1 MRAYLLKYKHCY
13 VLVSL
18 LFLLGACSFE
28 NNSNHV
34 QLVEWVRPVKL
45 ITVGQENQSQEI
57 SFPAVIQS
65 PQLTVMSFEVGGVI
79 KEINAVEG
87 SRVQKG
93 EVLAR
98 LDQRNLQAKLN
109 SARAQFKHA
118 DTEYQRALRLIKAD
132 AISRSILEQREYQ
145 YDVSKSQLKTASK
158 ALEDS
163 ILVAPFSG
171 FIAKVA
177 VEEREAVRAGAPAIT
192 ILGKGELEAKLNLPA
207 RIMAQTGGGDRSQ
220 LEGYLVLNVAPQRHI
235 PATFKSVS
243 LEADATSQTYEVTFT
258 FSEPEGL
265 MILPGMNAVVW
276 LKTSQPMASA
286 FSSVSIPLASI
297 ASDGEQRYVWVVDS
311 DSMRLSRR
319 DVVLQEGVG
328 QMLNVITGLE
338 IKEVIAAAGISY
350 LSEGMVVSRW
360 SN

>member
-1 MRAYLLKYKHCY
+1 MRAYLLKYKHYC

-18 LFLLGACSFE
+18 LFLLGACSFDD
-28 NNSNHV
+28 NSSHV

-45 ITVGQENQSQEI
+45 ITVGPESQAEEI

-65 PQLTVMSFEVGGVI
+65 PQLTVMSFEVGGVL
-79 KEINAVEG
+79 KEVSAVEG

-93 EVLAR
+93 EVLAK
-98 LDQRNLQAKLN
+98 LDQRDLQAKLN

-118 DTEYQRALRLIKAD
+118 DTEYRRALRLIKAD

-145 YDVSKSQLKTASK
+145 YDVSKSELKTATK
-158 ALEDS
+158 TLEDS
-163 ILVAPFSG
+163 ILVAPFDG

-177 VEEREAVRAGAPAIT
+177 VEERESVRAGEPAIT

-207 RIMAQTGGGDRSQ
+207 RIMARTGGGGRPQ
-220 LEGYLVLNVAPQRHI
+220 LEGYLVLSVAPQRHI

-243 LEADATSQTYEVTFT
+243 LEADAASQTYEVSFT
-258 FSEPEGL
+258 FSEPEDL

-276 LKTSQPMASA
+276 LKTSLPLASD

-338 IKEVIAAAGISY
+338 IKEVIAAAGTSY
-350 LSEGMVVSRW
+350 LSEGMVVSPW

>member
-1 MRAYLLKYKHCY
+1 MRYNPLKYKKSY

-18 LFLLGACSFE
+18 FSMLGACGFE
-28 NNSNHV
+28 GNGSHA
-34 QLVEWVRPVKL
+34 QLEERVRPVKL
-45 ITVGQENQSQEI
+45 VTVGQESKSGKLN
-57 SFPAVIQS
+57 FPAVIQS
-65 PQLTVMSFEVGGVI
+65 SQLTVMSFEVGGVL
-79 KEINAVEG
+79 KQVSAVEG

-93 EVLAR
+93 DVLAK
-98 LDQRNLQAKLN
+98 LDQRDLQAKLN

-145 YDVSKSQLKTASK
+145 YDVSKSQLKTATK

-171 FIAKVA
+171 SIAKVS

-207 RIMAQTGGGDRSQ
+207 RIMARAGEGGRPQ
-220 LEGYLVLNVAPQRHI
+220 LEGYLVLDVAPQQRI

-243 LEADATSQTYEVTFT
+243 LEADAASQTYEVTLT

-276 LKTSQPMASA
+276 LKASQHVASD

-319 DVVLQEGVG
+319 NIVLDEGVG
-328 QMLNVITGLE
+328 RMLNVITGLE
-338 IKEVIAAAGISY
+338 IKEVIVAAGISY
-350 LSEGMVVSRW
+350 LSEGMEVSRW